1 MQNLLAILEEADMAK
16 IRIFWQERKSKK
28 VKLEV
33 KSKSEKNSD
42 NKVKSAIKKIAIIK
56 SSQTAIIIGEILIYF

>member
-33 KSKSEKNSD
+33 KSKSEK
-42 NKVKSAIKKIAIIK
+42 IAIIK

>member
-1 MQNLLAILEEADMAK
+1 MAK

>member
-1 MQNLLAILEEADMAK
+1 MQNSLAILEEADMAK

-33 KSKSEKNSD
+33 KSKSEK
-42 NKVKSAIKKIAIIK
+42 IAIIK
-56 SSQTAIIIGEILIYF
+56 SSRQSKK

>member
-42 NKVKSAIKKIAIIK
+42 NKVKSNCDNNRRNIDLFLRA
-56 SSQTAIIIGEILIYF
+56 T

>member
-33 KSKSEKNSD
+33 KSKSEK
-42 NKVKSAIKKIAIIK
+42 IAIIK
-56 SSQTAIIIGEILIYF
+56 SSQTAIIIGEKLIYF

>member
-1 MQNLLAILEEADMAK
+1 MAK

-33 KSKSEKNSD
+33 KSKSEK
-42 NKVKSAIKKIAIIK
+42 IAIIK

>member
-1 MQNLLAILEEADMAK
+1 MQNSLAILEEADMAK

-33 KSKSEKNSD
+33 KSKSEK
-42 NKVKSAIKKIAIIK
+42 IAIIK

>member
-1 MQNLLAILEEADMAK
+1 MQKLLAILEEVYMAK

-33 KSKSEKNSD
+33 KSKSEK
-42 NKVKSAIKKIAIIK
+42 IAIIK